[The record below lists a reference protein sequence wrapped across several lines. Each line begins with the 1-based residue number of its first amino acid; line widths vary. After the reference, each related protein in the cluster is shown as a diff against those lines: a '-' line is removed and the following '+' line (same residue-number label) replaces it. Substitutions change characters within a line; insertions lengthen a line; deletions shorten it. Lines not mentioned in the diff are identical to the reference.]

1 MKHLNNLSELTSKD
15 LLEINGG
22 DLTEVTYNL
31 VSGAGWLYHGV
42 ASNLSMF
49 GDAVVYFWENGG
61 R

>member
-1 MKHLNNLSELTSKD
+1 MKYFNNLVELNSKD

-22 DLTEVTYNL
+22 GLTEVTHSL